1 MSFLSL
7 LFCEKFRMGER
18 KCSTFL
24 LLSVLLTH
32 RTFSFLVLA
41 SLLGRCR
48 LLHFRRPLHV
58 HLQVDAV
65 SAERLPPRTERL
77 NAERTS
83 VDAVAEADAAKG
95 EL

>member
-1 MSFLSL
+1 MLYFVVAIIC
-7 LFCEKFRMGER
+7 F
-18 KCSTFL
+18 
-24 LLSVLLTH
+24 LLTH

-65 SAERLPPRTERL
+65 SAERLPPRAQRL
-77 NAERTS
+77 NAKRTS
-83 VDAVAEADAAKG
+83 VDVVAETNAAQG